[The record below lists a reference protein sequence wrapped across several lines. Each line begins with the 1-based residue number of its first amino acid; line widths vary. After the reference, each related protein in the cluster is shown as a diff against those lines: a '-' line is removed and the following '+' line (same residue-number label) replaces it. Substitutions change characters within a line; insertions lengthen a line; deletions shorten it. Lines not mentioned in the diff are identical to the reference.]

1 MTNIEKAKIKN
12 KSYILETIGN
22 NFTGEFY
29 QTYKEELTPILDK
42 LFQEIKEEGT
52 FLKSFCEATITL
64 IPKPD
69 KGNTTKENCRPISQY
84 IGL

>member
-29 QTYKEELTPILDK
+29 QTLEEKLTPIFFK
-42 LFQEIKEEGT
+42 LLQKTEEVGT
-52 FLKSFCEATITL
+52 IHNSFCEGSI
-64 IPKPD
+64 IPILKP
-69 KGNTTKENCRPISQY
+69 NTTRKLLIIYKYKIIPWY
-84 IGL
+84 T